1 MGACWR
7 ALAGRPGIDLHVVHL
22 NQFGEI
28 PNRFLSDASLLQG
41 ISNEMITRNARHINQ
56 HVVTAVARRQPHVVV
71 LCGWPYHPYLRM
83 LSSKELRQAR
93 IVLGM
98 DSPWQGTV
106 AQRLARFRLA
116 GLVKRLDL
124 AVTSGERS
132 YQYAR
137 HIGVP
142 ENRIRGGYYGF
153 DNLLFCGVARERSI
167 ADGGWPRQF
176 LFVGRYVPA
185 KDLATLVK
193 AYSLYRTSV
202 SRPWGLT
209 CCGAGVDAEL
219 LKGITGVVD
228 AGFIPPREL
237 PSVFRGHGAFV
248 LPSLF
253 EPWGVVIAE
262 AAASGLPVVC
272 TTACGAGVDLVRPYY
287 NGLTVTAQDVPGLA
301 RAMRWIHE
309 HESELASMGQ
319 RSQAL
324 AQPYS
329 ADAWATRWYNYFRD
343 LLADATPNVA

>member
-1 MGACWR
+1 
-7 ALAGRPGIDLHVVHL
+7 
-22 NQFGEI
+22 
-28 PNRFLSDASLLQG
+28 
-41 ISNEMITRNARHINQ
+41 
-56 HVVTAVARRQPHVVV
+56 
-71 LCGWPYHPYLRM
+71 
-83 LSSKELRQAR
+83 
-93 IVLGM
+93 M

-124 AVTSGERS
+124 AVTSGDRS

-142 ENRIRGGYYGF
+142 ENRIRSGYYGF
-153 DNLLFCGVARERSI
+153 DNQLFCGVASERSV
-167 ADGGWPRQF
+167 AAGGWPRQF
-176 LFVGRYVPA
+176 LFVGRYVPD

-228 AGFIPPREL
+228 AGFVPPREL

-287 NGLTVTAQDVPGLA
+287 NGLTVTTQDAPELA

-309 HESELASMGQ
+309 HESELPKMGQ
-319 RSQAL
+319 RGQAL

-329 ADAWATRWYNYFRD
+329 AEAWATRWYNYFRE
-343 LLADATPNVA
+343 LLADATPQVA